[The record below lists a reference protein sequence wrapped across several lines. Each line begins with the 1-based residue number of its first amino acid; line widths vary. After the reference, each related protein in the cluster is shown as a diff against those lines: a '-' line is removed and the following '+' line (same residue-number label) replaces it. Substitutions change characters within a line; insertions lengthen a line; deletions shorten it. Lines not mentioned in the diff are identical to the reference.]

1 MLPPR
6 NCQLYSRT
14 KRKGL
19 EEYRIKEPLYPAVQ
33 ENTFDRLW
41 EMPLEPV
48 DQPNYRGKGQS
59 RVYLWKTESHWLI
72 VKKQSDYLTRN
83 PSCPICGIPAAE
95 REFQNLLLFRQIGIA
110 TPTPVYFGRRRR
122 RGHSQAILITE
133 YASDFLS
140 LQTLLSQWQQEIPNP
155 SAKKKVIQ
163 AVALEIR
170 RLHHLRLCH
179 RHLVPKHILLNPA
192 CSPAKVMFIDLEAV
206 RRFIP
211 FRKNRQAELASLNN
225 RSRLVSRTDKL
236 RFLFA
241 YLGISKWTPQ
251 AKKWAREILRKSD
264 IKRRKSEN
272 RLKNFHFH
280 SIPL

>member
-6 NCQLYSRT
+6 NCQLYSQT

-19 EEYRIKEPLYPAVQ
+19 EEYRIKEPLYPAIQ
-33 ENTFDRLW
+33 ESTFDRLW

-48 DQPNYRGKGQS
+48 DQPNHCSKGQS
-59 RVYLWKTESHWLI
+59 RVYLWKTEPHWLI

-83 PSCPICGIPAAE
+83 PSRPLRRIPAAE
-95 REFQNLLLFRQIGIA
+95 RELQNLLFFRQIGITA
-110 TPTPVYFGRRRR
+110 PTPVYFGRRHT

-140 LQTLLSQWQQEIPNP
+140 LKALLSQWKQETPTP
-155 SAKKKVIQ
+155 SARKKVIQ
-163 AVALEIR
+163 AVALEVR
-170 RLHHLRLCH
+170 RLHQHRLCH
-179 RHLVPKHILLNPA
+179 RHLVPKHILLNPT

-211 FRKNRQAELASLNN
+211 FRKNRQAELATLNN
-225 RSRLVSRTDKL
+225 RSRLASRTDKL

-251 AKKWAREILRKSD
+251 AKKWAREILRKSGV
-264 IKRRKSEN
+264 KRRKSEK
-272 RLKNFHFH
+272 RKNG
-280 SIPL
+280 